1 MVFLVLIK
9 SSIPIPGRLV
19 VCFPLNRRKHHSFKK
34 KKKKVFEK
42 GKAVN
47 IVERRQRLIRIQETK
62 DEEVKCLDFKM

>member
-19 VCFPLNRRKHHSFKK
+19 VCFPLNRRKHHSF

>member
-1 MVFLVLIK
+1 ML
-9 SSIPIPGRLV
+9 STEW
-19 VCFPLNRRKHHSFKK
+19 KK
-34 KKKKVFEK
+34 TPFIKKKKVFEK